1 MRCIRTISLVATVF
15 ITLSVLFTSAALAAD
30 GYGTADVDM
39 SATSMETSS
48 QTNEIVIIKIA
59 TPDLIEISAGETVTW
74 WNQQR
79 PKLPVVLVS
88 DDGLWDDQTIY
99 YGRIFSYTF
108 EEPGIYT
115 YSAKDNPAITGTV
128 VVTEKKMPS
137 VVATPAKEIKTVV
150 EPEPVMTEEMGQ
162 VNVQTQEQTQV
173 MTTTPSNE
181 FLIIRIVTP
190 STLEVYEGDT
200 VTWRNLQRPKLPVV
214 LVSDDGLWEDY
225 TIYYGKIFTYTFEE
239 LGTYSF
245 SAQDNP
251 AITGTV
257 IVTEKKMPSVAATPV
272 KETTMV
278 VEPEPV
284 MMEEMEQVSVQTQE
298 QTPVMTT
305 TRSNEFLIVR
315 IATPEIIEI
324 DSGEAVTWRN
334 LQRPKLPIVLVSDDG
349 LWDDQTIYYG
359 KIFTYTFE
367 KPGTY
372 AFSVKDNPAIKGT
385 IVVT

>member
-39 SATSMETSS
+39 SATSTETSS
-48 QTNEIVIIKIA
+48 QTNEIMIIKIA
-59 TPDLIEISAGETVTW
+59 TPDFIEISAGETVTW

-79 PKLPVVLVS
+79 PKFPVVLVS
-88 DDGLWDDQTIY
+88 DDGLWEDQTIY
-99 YGRIFSYTF
+99 FGRIFSYTF

-137 VVATPAKEIKTVV
+137 AVDTPVKESTTVV
-150 EPEPVMTEEMGQ
+150 KPEPVMAEEMEQ
-162 VNVQTQEQTQV
+162 TSVQTQQQTLKTTQV
-173 MTTTPSNE
+173 MNTTRSNE

-239 LGTYSF
+239 PGTYSF

-251 AITGTV
+251 EITGTV
-257 IVTEKKMPSVAATPV
+257 Y
-272 KETTMV
+272 
-278 VEPEPV
+278 
-284 MMEEMEQVSVQTQE
+284 
-298 QTPVMTT
+298 
-305 TRSNEFLIVR
+305 
-315 IATPEIIEI
+315 
-324 DSGEAVTWRN
+324 
-334 LQRPKLPIVLVSDDG
+334 SD
-349 LWDDQTIYYG
+349 
-359 KIFTYTFE
+359 
-367 KPGTY
+367 
-372 AFSVKDNPAIKGT
+372 
-385 IVVT
+385 